1 MATKLGVD
9 VKSIRLLLEIGVTA
23 AYEGLP
29 AEGESIVRGVQ
40 SFRDDVPQPGVC
52 LIGAFFFQKRYE
64 EAIAEA
70 NAVLKRFP
78 NCQMAKALLGLSMF
92 DAGYRD
98 WDKPLKEVVDDG
110 RDEWAIKLAMTT
122 LGYDYKRQTAG
133 HPSPVASA
141 PPAGM
146 IYA

>member
-40 SFRDDVPQPGVC
+40 TFRDDVPQPGVC

-64 EAIAEA
+64 EAITEA
-70 NAVLKRFP
+70 KAVLKRFP

-98 WDKPLKEVVDDG
+98 WEVPLKEVVDDG
-110 RDEWAIKLAMTT
+110 RDEWAINLAKTT
-122 LGYDYKRQTAG
+122 LGYEYKSKTPGKQPPA
-133 HPSPVASA
+133 ASA
-141 PPAGM
+141 PPANM
-146 IYA
+146 FYA